1 MVGVKFGL
9 RAIATLY
16 EFGLCEFGRVA
27 SASFKFGPRTVCAKF
42 GLHKSG
48 RVASTSFSGAA
59 SYAYDCGLRV
69 ASNKFGQVASLESG
83 PVAFLFD
90 DCGL

>member
-1 MVGVKFGL
+1 MVSSNIKVGLRTVTTKFGL

-16 EFGLCEFGRVA
+16 E
-27 SASFKFGPRTVCAKF
+27 F

-59 SYAYDCGLRV
+59 SYAYDYGLRV
-69 ASNKFGQVASLESG
+69 ASNKLGRVASLESG